1 MNKLLKKVS
10 ILLASSI
17 LSLSLFLNAE
27 TSVDAAYQNP
37 IIETQSEDGI
47 SPLSDVIGWR
57 FTKING
63 KLYKRQYNYSRDE
76 WIGPWILVQGQ
87 A

>member
-1 MNKLLKKVS
+1 MNKTFKKL
-10 ILLASSI
+10 IGLLAGSI
-17 LSLSLFLNAE
+17 LSFSLFLSIGTTADASYQKPVAE
-27 TSVDAAYQNP
+27 TQTA
-37 IIETQSEDGI
+37 DGI

-57 FTKING
+57 VKMING

-76 WIGPWILVQGQ
+76 WIGPWILVEGQ

>member
-1 MNKLLKKVS
+1 MNKIIKKVTV
-10 ILLASSI
+10 LLAGSI
-17 LSLSLFLNAE
+17 LSFSLFLSTG

-37 IIETQSEDGI
+37 CIETQSKDGI

-57 FTKING
+57 FTQING
-63 KLYKRQYNYSRDE
+63 KLYKRQYNYSKGE

>member
-1 MNKLLKKVS
+1 MNKILKKVTV
-10 ILLASSI
+10 LLAGSI
-17 LSLSLFLNAE
+17 LSFSLFLSAE
-27 TSVDAAYQNP
+27 ASVDAAYQNP

-47 SPLSDVIGWR
+47 SPLSDSIGWR
-57 FTKING
+57 FTMING
-63 KLYKRQYNYSRDE
+63 KLYKRQYNYSKGE